1 MNQFFYSLVTVVT
14 IIAAP
19 LRADVDVQEV
29 TSPLGFKAWL
39 VEDHAIPFMAL
50 RLGFKGGA
58 SLDRAGK
65 RGSVNL
71 MMALLE
77 EGTDDLDARGFA
89 REVDEL
95 AASFN
100 FDASGD
106 SVSVSARMLS
116 ENRDAAIALL
126 KGAVAAPNFDQVA
139 IDRVKG
145 QVLSILQSDLKDP
158 NEIAQT
164 AFNKAAF
171 GDHPYGS
178 TLSGT
183 AVSIES
189 LTRKDIQN
197 AHRDTMAR
205 DRVFVSAVGDIT
217 AEELGALMD
226 TLLEDLPE
234 TGTAMPERVEFGL
247 KPGITVVPYETPQ
260 SVALFGHRGI
270 KRDDPDFFA
279 AFIASNILGGGGF
292 DSRLMEEVRDKR
304 GLTYGVYSFL
314 SARDHAEL
322 VVGQV
327 ASANDRVGAA
337 IDVIKDEWAR
347 LVNEGVSQ
355 EELDV
360 TKTYLTGAY
369 PLRFDGNG
377 PIANILVGMQMQGL
391 PKDYINTRNDNV
403 NAVTL
408 KEINRV
414 IKDVYLPDDLHFTV
428 VGKPEGLE

>member
-1 MNQFFYSLVTVVT
+1 MKRIFLSLIAVVT

-19 LRADVDVQEV
+19 LRADVDIQEV
-29 TSPLGFKAWL
+29 TSPMGFKAWL
-39 VEDHAIPFMAL
+39 VEDHTIPFMAL
-50 RLGFKGGA
+50 RVGFKGGA
-58 SLDRAGK
+58 SLDRADK
-65 RGSVNL
+65 RGSVSL

-77 EGTDDLDARGFA
+77 EGTGDLDARGFA
-89 REVDEL
+89 QAVDEL
-95 AASFN
+95 ATSFG
-100 FDASGD
+100 FDASAD
-106 SVSVSARMLS
+106 SVNVSARMLS
-116 ENRDAAIALL
+116 ENRDEAIALL
-126 KGAVAAPNFDQVA
+126 KGAMTAPLFEQVA

-145 QVLSILQSDLKDP
+145 QVFSILQSDLKDP
-158 NEIAQT
+158 NKIAQI
-164 AFNKAAF
+164 AFNGAAF

-178 TLSGT
+178 TSNGT
-183 AVSIES
+183 AASIES
-189 LTRKDIQN
+189 LTREDIQN

-205 DRVFVSAVGDIT
+205 DRVFISAVGDIT

-226 TLLEDLPE
+226 ELLADLPE
-234 TGTAMPERVEFGL
+234 TGAAMPERVEIGL
-247 KPGITVVPYETPQ
+247 DAGVKVVPYETPQ

-270 KRDDPDFFA
+270 KRDDPDFFP
-279 AFIASNILGGGGF
+279 AFIASTILGGGGF

-304 GLTYGVYSFL
+304 GLTYGVYSYL
-314 SARDHAEL
+314 STRDHAEM

-327 ASANDRVGAA
+327 ASANDRIGAA

-347 LVNEGVSQ
+347 IAEKGVTQ

-360 TKTYLTGAY
+360 TKTYLTGSY

-391 PKDYINTRNDNV
+391 AMDYINTRNDKV

-414 IKDVYLPDDLHFTV
+414 IKRVYLPDELHFTV
-428 VGKPEGLE
+428 VGKPSGL